1 MRFATTLTTVALV
14 AAGASLGAVAQERL
28 KPKGPAD
35 FDTVY
40 AEVGKNFHAGHFGKA
55 YAGAK
60 ELMGLIGVQRAV
72 AIRKALPAA
81 PPEHEKVQVKKTH
94 NASMQNSAMFA
105 MTAGVGNVI
114 EQNYR
119 GPNGQINC
127 TVTADSP
134 FVQMFN
140 MLLSNPAMVGE
151 NQEIIKYGDVMALL
165 ETQGKRK
172 TLKILIDNTLI
183 DTVFPDHSDE
193 FIFGMWNQ
201 EAVDTVEGT
210 IRN

>member
-1 MRFATTLTTVALV
+1 MRLATPLATLALV
-14 AAGASLGAVAQERL
+14 AAGASLGAFAQERL

-35 FDTVY
+35 FDTVH
-40 AEVGKNFHAGHFGKA
+40 AAVAKDFHAGRYGKA

-60 ELMGLIGVQRAV
+60 ELVGLIGNERSL

-81 PPEHEKVQVKKTH
+81 PEGYEKVVEKKAH
-94 NASMQNSAMFA
+94 NASMQNNAMLA
-105 MTAGVGNVI
+105 MAAGVGNVI
-114 EQNYR
+114 EQSYR
-119 GPNGQINC
+119 GSGGQIKV

-140 MLLSNPAMVGE
+140 MILGNPAMVGE
-151 NQEIIKYGDVMALL
+151 NQEVIKYGEVMALL

-172 TLKILIDNTLI
+172 TLKILIDSTLI
-183 DTVFPDHSDE
+183 DTTFPDHSDD
-193 FIFGMWNQ
+193 FIFGMWDQ
-201 EAVDTVEGT
+201 KAVDAVGAT